1 VPVSSGALTREQ
13 FVAVAAGVLALAF
26 AVALPG
32 FRSWG
37 NAFALL
43 RNVSVL
49 GVFGLGMAVVVI
61 GRGIDLS
68 QVTVAIVSAAV
79 AAKLIVAGTGLPA
92 SLLAGLACA
101 LILGAIN
108 GALIAYLRVP
118 PLLATLASAL
128 LFAGVARLW
137 FFRSM
142 AIHLPPSPGTA
153 WLGGSWGGVPVP
165 VIVLA
170 VCACALHLFLAHT
183 RPGRFIYAHGDN
195 PEAAR
200 LTGVAVRRLTLAEYA
215 LSAGIG
221 YVASLVMASSTAMV
235 DVQALSST
243 LVFDVI
249 LVAVLGGVSL
259 SGGRGGVL
267 SVLAGTLLVGV
278 LLNGMTTMDLNY
290 QLQNA
295 IKGLVL
301 LATLVA
307 ENWLH
312 PQDEETAQQGV

>member
-1 VPVSSGALTREQ
+1 MISEVLTRERLVIV
-13 FVAVAAGVLALAF
+13 VAGLLAVTFAA
-26 AVALPG
+26 ALPG

-68 QVTVAIVSAAV
+68 QVTVALVSAAA
-79 AAKLIVAGTGLPA
+79 AAKLVVAGAGLPA
-92 SLLAGLACA
+92 SVLAGLACA
-101 LILGAIN
+101 LSLGVTN

-128 LFAGVARLW
+128 LFAGAARLW
-137 FFRSM
+137 FLRSM

-153 WLGGSWGGVPVP
+153 ALGGNWGGVPVP
-165 VIVLA
+165 VVVLG
-170 VCACALHLFLAHT
+170 VCACTLHLFLAHT

-200 LTGVAVRRLTLAEYA
+200 LTGVAVRRLTLLEYA
-215 LSAGIG
+215 LSAGTG
-221 YVASLVMASSTAMV
+221 YIASLVTASATAMV
-235 DVQALSST
+235 DVQALNAP
-243 LVFDVI
+243 LVFDAI
-249 LVAVLGGVSL
+249 LVVVLGGVSL
-259 SGGRGGVL
+259 AGGRGGVA
-267 SVLAGTLLVGV
+267 SVLAGTLLVGA
-278 LLNGMTTMDLNY
+278 LLKGMTIMDLDY

-295 IKGLVL
+295 VRGLVL
-301 LATLVA
+301 LATIVA
-307 ENWLH
+307 DSLLH
-312 PQDEETAQQGV
+312 PQDEETARQGI